1 MIFYRKFCRKFYRKS
16 YTMSI
21 NNEQIPLL
29 SVSYNT
35 SLGTSNDIDNN
46 ENNENNE
53 NNNENQLLVSSS
65 ELNNH
70 ITNSENRCFI
80 CLENIAEVNH
90 KYYCNCNGYISYVHC
105 ECLKDWISES
115 GKTTCDFCKTDYNCN
130 INYSCNEFLKQK
142 KLLYGTI
149 FQFIL
154 LILLII
160 CYIPLIST
168 NLVNLIILV
177 ILIFITIIGNYK
189 YIKKLYKK
197 SLVLTLKP
205 IHLDS

>member
-105 ECLKDWISES
+105 ECLKNWISE
-115 GKTTCDFCKTDYNCN
+115 DFSILATPV
-130 INYSCNEFLKQK
+130 IYSLS
-142 KLLYGTI
+142 LGVLA
-149 FQFIL
+149 
-154 LILLII
+154 
-160 CYIPLIST
+160 SS
-168 NLVNLIILV
+168 VNT
-177 ILIFITIIGNYK
+177 LIFTLFQGIGRPDITTKQILNTINLF
-189 YIKKLYKK
+189 I
-197 SLVLTLKP
+197 T
-205 IHLDS
+205 